1 MLYDFIFRASLYG
14 SDGKAGM
21 TQLLYIILLRVTLTG
36 IAAAAALRLA
46 GNGAI
51 REMIRLSVGL
61 LMLLAIL
68 QPIAQFTAHGGK
80 GLRLWGVVSAK
91 DLEEQNMKT
100 VMSTVASS
108 IAETLELRAAK
119 EGIDCDIVVS
129 MENDGN
135 GLLQIGRVT
144 IYYYAKDAERLED
157 LSAMIFQE
165 CGVNAERQ
173 ELIER

>member
-1 MLYDFIFRASLYG
+1 
-14 SDGKAGM
+14 M

-36 IAAAAALRLA
+36 IAAALALRLA
-46 GNGAI
+46 GNTAI

-68 QPIAQFTAHGGK
+68 QPIAQFTAHGSK
-80 GLRLWGVVSAK
+80 GLRLWGTVSARE
-91 DLEEQNMKT
+91 LEEKNMQT

-108 IAETLELRAAK
+108 IAETLELRAAR

-135 GLLQIGRVT
+135 GLLQIGQVT
-144 IYYYAKDAERLED
+144 IYYHAKDAERLAD

-165 CGVNAERQ
+165 CGVDADRQ